1 MKLKQ
6 RLLGVVAA
14 ATLGLTGC
22 ASIVDGNSQSVSLS
36 SNPEGATVYL
46 NGNAIGKTPVT
57 ITTKRKG
64 SSQPLRFTK
73 EGYKDVE
80 VQLISTVNP
89 WFFGNIVTGGLLG
102 STTDGLSGAAFKYE
116 PGSYM
121 VTLPPAGDTPADS
134 ASLEDKQKLVNF
146 VVAGYQGLVKELS
159 AQNGQYVT
167 SLLTLARVEPA
178 RHADITQRLK
188 SLSQAY
194 TSIPEF
200 ADKAADML
208 LANP

>member
-1 MKLKQ
+1 MKKL
-6 RLLGVVAA
+6 LLGLAA
-14 ATLGLTGC
+14 AAAMAMTGC
-22 ASIVDGNSQSVSLS
+22 ASIVDGNSQAVSFA
-36 SNPEGATVYL
+36 SNPDGATVYL
-46 NGNAIGKTPVT
+46 NSNAIGKTPMN

-64 SSQPLRFTK
+64 GSQPVRFSK

-89 WFFGNIVTGGLLG
+89 WFFGNIITGGLLG

-121 VTLPPAGDTPADS
+121 VTLPPASDAPSDS
-134 ASLEDKQKLVNF
+134 TSLEDKQKIVNF

-159 AQNGQYVT
+159 SQSGQYVT
-167 SLLTLARVEPA
+167 SLLTLARVEPM
-178 RHADITQRLK
+178 RQPDVTQRLK
-188 SLSQAY
+188 ALSQAY
-194 TSIPEF
+194 DSIPEF

-208 LANP
+208 LAKP